1 MFCSFVFRDM
11 RRARW
16 TRGEL
21 KPSEELEGKAKRGG
35 GSDKALHLTYRVSQ
49 KKVGAL
55 DPV

>member
-55 DPV
+55 DPA